1 MNTYLLQTLMGELKS
16 RGVRDITQSLFN
28 KEPELS
34 LETGFMHMLAYLPE
48 INIKRIIN
56 FIKDVDTI
64 ASINTLLPVLRSEG
78 LFEFEPYLLED
89 NKYKTVLVCAINRLV
104 VYDEG
109 YIKVMTDLQAESVL
123 CCSKCKVTCLIE
135 EMRLD
140 VSVDAYNALL
150 ATVLSTAYMCSSIR
164 KDLMTSGTVI
174 TNFLRSLIREC
185 KVYSIYSADTF
196 RSKLS
201 WVNLAEVDNQN
212 YSIYRDDRCYCN
224 VSIGDSAVTIEYVN
238 DLDSIGHLTF
248 LYDRTKL
255 GTYDK
260 QFAVK
265 SGYFAYALYLLLSDV
280 FTECFTDVPETNIMY
295 YKIDSAG
302 VLYRK

>member
-1 MNTYLLQTLMGELKS
+1 MGELKS

-34 LETGFMHMLAYLPE
+34 LETGFMHMLMYLPE

-64 ASINTLLPVLRSEG
+64 ASINTLLPVLKSEG
-78 LFEFEPYLLED
+78 FLEFEPYLVD
-89 NKYKTVLVCAINRLV
+89 DSKYKTVLVCAINRLIIC
-104 VYDEG
+104 DDG

-123 CCSKCKVTCLIE
+123 CCSRCRITYLID
-135 EMRLD
+135 EMRRD

-150 ATVLSTAYMCSSIR
+150 ATVLSTAYMCPNIR
-164 KDLMTSGTVI
+164 RDLMNGGMVI
-174 TNFLRSLIREC
+174 TNFLRSLICEC

-196 RSKLS
+196 RSKIS
-201 WVNLAEVDNQN
+201 WVNLADADNQN
-212 YSIYRDDRCYCN
+212 YSTYKDSSCYCN

-255 GTYDK
+255 DTYDK

-280 FTECFTDVPETNIMY
+280 FTECFTDIPETNIIY
-295 YKIDSAG
+295 YKIDKAG
-302 VLYRK
+302 ILYRK